1 MVGQQTSNDK
11 VRQYL
16 HSLSSAP
23 PGSTNDDKPNN
34 ARKEDN
40 DSVKRPLAAKTAKSK
55 AVTAPMP
62 DKHGE
67 VNTKDLLQA
76 LLDQSYLNRI
86 PVPGRAVEIS

>member
-1 MVGQQTSNDK
+1 M
-11 VRQYL
+11 
-16 HSLSSAP
+16 SAP
-23 PGSTNDDKPNN
+23 LGPTNDDKLDN

-40 DSVKRPLAAKTAKSK
+40 APVKRLLAANTAKSR

-76 LLDQSYLNRI
+76 LLDQFYLNEQPQDKSRHAASQDNS
-86 PVPGRAVEIS
+86 R